1 MANGNAIISSL
12 LENLSP
18 EKPFS
23 VVRCGIG
30 AETVFA
36 YSYDSKDPVEY
47 DKKRPGVTETLHN
60 NAGIYFHPKYRGAD
74 RHDYVQHYR
83 MAIQSC
89 DYMAVWYDTWV
100 HSVEQAFMKSFD
112 IGDRHFP
119 ATDLEPY
126 YHTNPWSSLLKNKR
140 VLIIHPFA
148 KSIESQYKNHRSQL
162 FEDPNVLPEF
172 ELLTLQSCNTSA
184 GNRLGDS
191 WVHNFRDMC
200 AKIDQIEF
208 DVALLG
214 CGGYGL
220 PLVNYIKNSKRR
232 SAIYVGGALQ
242 ILFGIKGLRWDNI
255 PQINKFYNE
264 FWVRPA
270 EEEKIEGLELVEGG
284 CYY

>member
-1 MANGNAIISSL
+1 MSNGNAILSSF

-18 EKPFS
+18 SKPFS

-36 YSYDSKDPVEY
+36 YSYDSKDPDEY
-47 DKKRPGVTETLHN
+47 DKKRPGVVETLHN
-60 NAGIYFHPKYRGAD
+60 NTGIYFHRKYRGAD
-74 RHDYVQHYR
+74 RHDYVQNYR
-83 MAIQSC
+83 LAIQSC
-89 DYMAVWYDTWV
+89 DYMAVWYDTWI
-100 HSVEQAFMKSFD
+100 HQLEQDFMKAFD
-112 IGDRHFP
+112 IGDRHFS

-126 YHTNPWSSLLKNKR
+126 YHKNPWSKWLRGKR

-148 KSIESQYKNHRSQL
+148 KSIESQYKNNRTKL
-162 FEDPNVLPEF
+162 FKNTEILPKF
-172 ELLTLQSCNTSA
+172 DLITLESCNTSC
-184 GNRLGDS
+184 GNKLGDS

-200 AKIDQIEF
+200 ARIDKIDF

-220 PLVNYIKNSKRR
+220 PLVNYIKNARNR
-232 SAIYVGGALQ
+232 SAIYMGGALQ
-242 ILFGIKGLRWDNI
+242 ILFGIKGLRWDNM
-255 PQINKFYNE
+255 PEINKFYNE
-264 FWVRPA
+264 FWVRPL